1 LYAYIRC
8 PVFSNFYLFLSFLS
22 LGRIVLSDHVVQILL
37 CCTCLCNTHYLK
49 LPIVNKEL
57 IINAAPSG
65 VEIALLED
73 KKLVE
78 LHNEKADANFAVG
91 DLYLGKVKKLIP
103 GLNAAFID
111 VGFEKDA
118 FLHYTDLSPYARSL
132 LKFTQ
137 LCVADKNP
145 GVFDFSKFNVE
156 PEIIKT
162 GKINEVL
169 SGKPNILVQILKE
182 PIAAK
187 GPRLSCELSLPGRF
201 VVITPFNDIVA
212 VSKKI
217 HSADER
223 KRLQKIIESIKVK
236 NFGVIVRTAAE
247 GKNTAELHDDLLT
260 LVETWKTIQKN
271 LKGAQPPAKIL
282 SEQDKTTSILRD
294 LLNEDFN
301 RVIINDKN
309 IYNDIKS
316 YIQKIAPDKADI
328 VSFHSN
334 GTAVFD
340 QFGISKQVKSS
351 FGKTVNLNSGAYIII
366 EHTEAL
372 HVIDVNSGYKSVSN
386 NQEENALETN
396 MEAAEEIARQ
406 LRLRDIG
413 GIIVVDFIDMK
424 LPENKRK
431 LQEAME
437 KFMLSDRAKHAV
449 LPISKFGLMQITRQ
463 RMRPEVNI
471 NTSEICP
478 SCNGTGKI
486 TSSFLLEDEIEKRL
500 HYLVT
505 HQHKNLTIVVHP
517 VVYSH
522 LTKGIFNNI
531 RRKWQRKLKTP
542 IKVKANA
549 DYYFTEFK
557 FFDANDEEIKF

>member
-1 LYAYIRC
+1 
-8 PVFSNFYLFLSFLS
+8 
-22 LGRIVLSDHVVQILL
+22 
-37 CCTCLCNTHYLK
+37 
-49 LPIVNKEL
+49 VNKEL
-57 IINAAPSG
+57 IINASPSG

-78 LHNEKADANFAVG
+78 LHNEKTDANFAVG

-103 GLNAAFID
+103 GLNAAFVD

-118 FLHYTDLSPYARSL
+118 FLHYTDLSPYARSI

-137 LCVADKNP
+137 LAVASKEDSKL
-145 GVFDFSKFNVE
+145 DFSTFHIE

-169 SGKPNILVQILKE
+169 NGKPNVLVQILKE

-201 VVITPFNDIVA
+201 VVVTPFNEIVA

-217 HSADER
+217 HSSEER
-223 KRLQKIIESIKVK
+223 KRLQKIVEAIRPK

-247 GKNTAELHDDLLT
+247 GKTTSELHQDLLD
-260 LVETWKTIQKN
+260 LVATWATIQQN
-271 LKGAQPPAKIL
+271 LKNAEAPAKIL

-294 LLNEDFN
+294 LLTVDFN
-301 RVIINDKN
+301 KVVVNDKN
-309 IYNDIKS
+309 IYNDTKS
-316 YIQKIAPDKADI
+316 YIQKIAPDKAEI
-328 VSFHSN
+328 VSYYNNS
-334 GTAVFD
+334 GSIFD
-340 QFGISKQVKSS
+340 HFGITKQVKSS
-351 FGKTVNLNSGAYIII
+351 FGKTVNLPSGAYLII

-372 HVIDVNSGYKSVSN
+372 HVVDVNSGYKSVSN

-413 GIIVVDFIDMK
+413 GIIVIDFIDMK
-424 LPENKRK
+424 LPDNKKR

-437 KFMLSDRAKHAV
+437 EFMKSDRAKHSV
-449 LPISKFGLMQITRQ
+449 LAISKFGLMQITRQ

-471 NTSEICP
+471 TTTEICP
-478 SCNGTGKI
+478 TCGGTGKI
-486 TSSFLLEDEIEKRL
+486 ASTLLLEDEIEKRL

-505 HQHKNLTIVVHP
+505 HSHKNLTLTVHP
-517 VVYSH
+517 IVYAY
-522 LTKGIFNNI
+522 LTKGWFNSI
-531 RRKWQRKLKTP
+531 IKQWRRKHHVK
-542 IKVKANA
+542 IKAEANTS
-549 DYYFTEFK
+549 YHLIEFH
-557 FFDANDEEIKF
+557 FFDTHEEEIKF